1 MACGVSD
8 EPMILDGV
16 KSNQYIYNYNSFDE
30 RKVHVM
36 QCFNNIIIEIQ
47 YTYLKV
53 YTCICTYSLL

>member
-16 KSNQYIYNYNSFDE
+16 KSNQYIYNSFDE

-53 YTCICTYSLL
+53 YTCTYSLL